1 MLDAHL
7 VWTGQDHDDGQY
19 VDKWLMEGRQSHLKK
34 ITINNINISTSRM
47 KTVQEIGVL
56 KCVTCALQPAK

>member
-7 VWTGQDHDDGQY
+7 VWTGQDHDDSQY

-56 KCVTCALQPAK
+56 KCVTCALQLAK